1 MPSLDRGELTPDDPS
16 FDISDEADVS
26 ALLLAEERH
35 FWHRARNRFI
45 VGKLESL
52 SIGAGARVLELG
64 CGAGCVAAELS
75 RAGYDVTGVDGHRA
89 LIEVARARAPAARFL
104 CRDLRQ
110 GISELD
116 GQSFDLVCLFD
127 VIEHLDAPQ
136 VALDMATGLV
146 RPGGYV
152 VGTVPALMSLWSAI
166 DEHSGHKT
174 RYSKSAL
181 TSVVSRTEGA
191 TVVEVS
197 PFFRSLVPIMW
208 AQRRLIG
215 RRPSS
220 ESSVQNLRVPPRPL
234 NAALFAMVT
243 LEHAPSR
250 ALGGLRSQEHRSGS
264 HCAAIDVSEQDRR
277 EGFGF
282 RGPKTWRCPL
292 SRTEN
297 PPRGSNP
304 PAQRQAS
311 SEGPG
316 ALLLRRADGG
326 GDAERGAPEGPHGG
340 L

>member
-26 ALLLAEERH
+26 ALLLAEQRH

-52 SIGAGARVLELG
+52 SIGAGVRVLELG

-89 LIEVARARAPAARFL
+89 LIEIARARAPAARFI

-110 GISELD
+110 GVSELD

-127 VIEHLDAPQ
+127 VIEHLDAPW
-136 VALDMATGLV
+136 VALDMAVGWV
-146 RPGGYV
+146 RSGGYL

-174 RYSKSAL
+174 RYSESAL
-181 TSVVSRTEGA
+181 RSVVSRTEGA
-191 TVVEVS
+191 TLVEVS

-208 AQRRLIG
+208 AQRRLVG

-220 ESSVQNLRVPPRPL
+220 KSSVKNLRVPPPPL
-234 NAALFAMVT
+234 NAALYAMVT
-243 LEHAPSR
+243 LEHTLAA
-250 ALGGLRSQEHRSGS
+250 ALGGL
-264 HCAAIDVSEQDRR
+264 
-277 EGFGF
+277 
-282 RGPKTWRCPL
+282 PL
-292 SRTEN
+292 
-297 PPRGSNP
+297 
-304 PAQRQAS
+304 
-311 SEGPG
+311 PG
-316 ALLLRRADGG
+316 ASLWFALRRA
-326 GDAERGAPEGPHGG
+326 
-340 L
+340 